1 MNEQLQTERKST
13 LDFCPTTTTLSK
25 LDPIDLEKIRP
36 ANVVL
41 SQLDSA
47 ASPLGSF
54 PRISVAVAPPQIDR
68 NIDLIFATLELT
80 ELKVGNSLLKIE
92 HSTERKNRQKPYYST
107 TITNR
112 STEKIRID
120 RFGTYIRKGN
130 FIVLHSITGGYFST
144 QQFQE
149 WYDLGGDG
157 WLEPGHSVTDP
168 NNHSN
173 PGIYWAYTGT
183 TASGRQFAA
192 GTPWRGGK
200 SWWQI
205 W

>member
-1 MNEQLQTERKST
+1 MNEQLQTERKSN
-13 LDFCPTTTTLSK
+13 LDDRLKTRKPGMLGT
-25 LDPIDLEKIRP
+25 IDLGKRQLHRSP
-36 ANVVL
+36 A
-41 SQLDSA
+41 STA
-47 ASPLGSF
+47 AQ
-54 PRISVAVAPPQIDR
+54 IIEVAVEQQPKFDK
-68 NIDLIFATLELT
+68 NIDLIFATIDLPA
-80 ELKVGNSLLKIE
+80 LKIGNSLLEIA
-92 HSTERKNRQKPYYST
+92 HYSERKHRQKPYYST

-130 FIVLHSITGGYFST
+130 VLVLHSITGGFFSA

-149 WYDLGGDG
+149 WYDLDRNA
-157 WLEPGHSVTDP
+157 WLEPGRSVTDP

-173 PGIYWAYTGT
+173 PGVYWAYTGT

-192 GTPWRGGK
+192 GASWCGGK
-200 SWWQI
+200 SWWQL